1 MHARLMLGPTR
12 DTALITPMDAPA
24 RPRAHP
30 FGATLCICM
39 HRGRLGPAAGQG
51 HARTVVG
58 RTLLNRVAGARLHT
72 MAPGQST
79 AHSVCFGPVPADW
92 GSARQLRRTGTLLS
106 RGCRHA
112 HSAQRLRWARG
123 R

>member
-1 MHARLMLGPTR
+1 
-12 DTALITPMDAPA
+12 MDAPA

-39 HRGRLGPAAGQG
+39 HRVRLAPAAGQG

-79 AHSVCFGPVPADW
+79 AHSVCFGPLPADY

-106 RGCRHA
+106 HGGR
-112 HSAQRLRWARG
+112 SPQRLRRVQYWCFPSLAI
-123 R
+123 